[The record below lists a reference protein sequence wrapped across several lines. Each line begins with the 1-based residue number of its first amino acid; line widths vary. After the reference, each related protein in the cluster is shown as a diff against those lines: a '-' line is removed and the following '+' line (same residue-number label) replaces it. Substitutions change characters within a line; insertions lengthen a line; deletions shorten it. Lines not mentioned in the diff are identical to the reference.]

1 MQTNYKQ
8 IMVPVDGSESSIQA
22 FKKAVHMAK
31 RNNAQLHLVTIIDK
45 VDNPEE
51 ANQIERDREGFFNAL
66 ETYAK
71 REALAIDKHVEFG
84 NAKKM
89 IAEDLVKEWNID
101 VIVMG
106 ATGKG
111 NIAKMVVGSVT
122 NYVVKHA
129 KCDVL
134 IAK

>member
-1 MQTNYKQ
+1 MKTKFDN

-22 FKKAVHMAK
+22 FKKAVHIAK
-31 RNNAQLHLVTIIDK
+31 RNGAKLFLVTIIDK

-51 ANQIERDREGFFNAL
+51 ADKIERDREGFFAAL
-66 ETYAK
+66 GDYAK
-71 REALAIDKHVEFG
+71 REGQAIDKNLKYG
-84 NAKKM
+84 DAKKM

-101 VIVMG
+101 LIVMG

-111 NIAKMVVGSVT
+111 NIAKMVVGSIT
-122 NYVVKHA
+122 NYVLKHA
-129 KCDVL
+129 KCDVF